1 MKIYEVSDKKK
12 YLDLLLIGDEQ
23 ESMIYRYLDGGIMFV
38 LDDGG
43 IKGEAVVCDTGGGV
57 AEIKNIAVLPEYRKC
72 GYGKALIEF
81 VCERYKKDFS
91 VLRAGTGESSLTV
104 PFYEKCG
111 FTRAHTVKNF
121 FTDNYDYPIIEG
133 VVRLTDMV
141 YFEKRLKL

>member
-57 AEIKNIAVLPEYRKC
+57 AEIKNIAVLPRHKC
-72 GYGKALIEF
+72 AHLNPPFGLTCNVFSHF
-81 VCERYKKDFS
+81 VLSFCFLD
-91 VLRAGTGESSLTV
+91 
-104 PFYEKCG
+104 P
-111 FTRAHTVKNF
+111 VK
-121 FTDNYDYPIIEG
+121 
-133 VVRLTDMV
+133 
-141 YFEKRLKL
+141 

>member
-23 ESMIYRYLDGGIMFV
+23 ESMIYRYLDGGVMFV

-91 VLRAGTGESSLTV
+91 VLCVAPVT
-104 PFYEKCG
+104 
-111 FTRAHTVKNF
+111 A
-121 FTDNYDYPIIEG
+121 
-133 VVRLTDMV
+133 RLPCLFMRNAV
-141 YFEKRLKL
+141 LQERIP